1 MLKRV
6 MPASVM
12 LLMLAGTAAFSGDS
26 PEAVYQKYSAAI
38 QSKNLDELNKY
49 LTSQRREELNA
60 ETPEDRQKMIELIA
74 AFMPKATRIV
84 EQQIS
89 PDDKKATLKLVG
101 IGGISG
107 KDEVYGKVTMVKEDS
122 EWKINSEE
130 WSNNEP

>member
-1 MLKRV
+1 MLMRV
-6 MPASVM
+6 LPVSVM
-12 LLMLAGTAAFSGDS
+12 FLLLAGSVAFSGDS

-38 QSKNLDELNKY
+38 QTKNLDELNKY
-49 LTSQRREELNA
+49 LSSQRREELN
-60 ETPEDRQKMIELIA
+60 EEIPEDRQKMIELVA
-74 AFMPKATRIV
+74 AFMPKSTRIV

-107 KDEVYGKVTMVKEDS
+107 KDKVFGKVTMVKENS
-122 EWKINSEE
+122 EWKISSEK